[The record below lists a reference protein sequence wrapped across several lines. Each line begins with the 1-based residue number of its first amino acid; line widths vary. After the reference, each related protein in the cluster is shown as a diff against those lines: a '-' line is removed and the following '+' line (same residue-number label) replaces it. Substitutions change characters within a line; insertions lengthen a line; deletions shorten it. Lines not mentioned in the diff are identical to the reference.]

1 MRELAKSSGF
11 QGATL
16 KSLERCHNFKHTH
29 CFLLQVWE
37 ALFREMLNA
46 YIVNGDTNNLTN
58 NAKCIMSNA
67 IQENHSPDHLTQ
79 QIRQLLE
86 DLNIEENFMN
96 FIKEQTDETW
106 KLWVQYVFQDC
117 YCYITLYLALRSSN
131 WELRVSSLKQMAPL
145 FAVLDRSTYER
156 IIPNHLADIAEFPST
171 ILQCLKSGGFTVNI
185 SGNNWHA
192 VALDEAHEMC
202 INKDLKGAVVRPT
215 NAYLQKTTL
224 FFNERIRAF
233 KNLQQ
238 QLFPEKHTTNTQPI
252 STFTDTKISHQ
263 EENIRQM
270 CAEIKKHKLFQLQQ
284 TTNRGIINVFT
295 G

>member
-1 MRELAKSSGF
+1 
-11 QGATL
+11 
-16 KSLERCHNFKHTH
+16 
-29 CFLLQVWE
+29 
-37 ALFREMLNA
+37 
-46 YIVNGDTNNLTN
+46 
-58 NAKCIMSNA
+58 
-67 IQENHSPDHLTQ
+67 
-79 QIRQLLE
+79 
-86 DLNIEENFMN
+86 MN

-145 FAVLDRSTYER
+145 FAVLDRSTYKR
-156 IIPNHLADIAEFPST
+156 IIPNHLADITEFPST

-185 SGNNWHA
+185 SGNNWHG

-295 G
+295 GQTATREQTSDMLSCRQIGMQSFQSFVQYHILKTSSTTTAPLRRNRILTMETPKSKEKRLVLKIKRISR

>member
-46 YIVNGDTNNLTN
+46 CIVNGDTTNLTN

-67 IQENHSPDHLTQ
+67 IQENHSPDHLIQ

-96 FIKEQTDETW
+96 FVKEQTDEAW

-117 YCYITLYLALRSSN
+117 YCYITLYLALHSSK
-131 WELRVSSLKQMAPL
+131 WELCVSSLKQMAPL

-156 IIPNHLADIAEFPST
+156 IIPNHLADIAEFST
-171 ILQCLKSGGFTVNI
+171 IILQCLKSGGV
-185 SGNNWHA
+185 H
-192 VALDEAHEMC
+192 C
-202 INKDLKGAVVRPT
+202 
-215 NAYLQKTTL
+215 
-224 FFNERIRAF
+224 
-233 KNLQQ
+233 
-238 QLFPEKHTTNTQPI
+238 
-252 STFTDTKISHQ
+252 
-263 EENIRQM
+263 
-270 CAEIKKHKLFQLQQ
+270 
-284 TTNRGIINVFT
+284 
-295 G
+295 